1 MSVPYSVHLEVYY
14 ETESFS
20 TKDETQP
27 VYNAENENK
36 KEPEPNVV
44 WPAPVLLC

>member
-20 TKDETQP
+20 TKDE
-27 VYNAENENK
+27 YNRFKTLRMKIKRA
-36 KEPEPNVV
+36 
-44 WPAPVLLC
+44 